1 MPSKSKN
8 YNILQSV
15 ETVNLDDGVEAVTQP
30 RKPRISPPFRCTKRV
45 RFLAVI
51 GILVSFV
58 AVLLIVTFSLV
69 AVIVGRNDSGGGGI
83 GPTSSPPPVHCKSQP
98 STRFACKLSGGQV
111 ITTERDCLI
120 SGCCWNSTLPT
131 KCFSGTPSM
140 CPSELSERLSCSN
153 LKDELGCTTG
163 GCCWDNTNPNTP
175 CFRPFSVKCP
185 TVDNMRF
192 NCIPELTINQSDLS
206 GFRELCTE
214 RSCCWNQQST
224 VQCSYS
230 VDYGYTV
237 SSVKK
242 NSNGWLLGLTRKPN
256 QPSLFGQEVDQLGV
270 EVTYET
276 DTRLHVRVRMI
287 ASAYSLHTHSI
298 IHSLTHSLTHS
309 LGFMSACQ
317 CMQSAHSLYHS
328 LTLAHSFSHS
338 LTRLHVRVLML
349 ASACSLHIHS
359 IIHSHSLAHS
369 LNRSLTLISLTHS
382 LSLSLSSCL
391 TLTLAD
397 TKFLYLS
404 KRPTNKH
411 RPNHPWLIPSH
422 SQTIRISNFK

>member
-1 MPSKSKN
+1 
-8 YNILQSV
+8 
-15 ETVNLDDGVEAVTQP
+15 
-30 RKPRISPPFRCTKRV
+30 
-45 RFLAVI
+45 
-51 GILVSFV
+51 
-58 AVLLIVTFSLV
+58 
-69 AVIVGRNDSGGGGI
+69 
-83 GPTSSPPPVHCKSQP
+83 
-98 STRFACKLSGGQV
+98 
-111 ITTERDCLI
+111 
-120 SGCCWNSTLPT
+120 
-131 KCFSGTPSM
+131 M

-153 LKDELGCTTG
+153 LKDKPGCTTG

-298 IHSLTHSLTHS
+298 IHSLTHSL
-309 LGFMSACQ
+309 GFMSACQ

-328 LTLAHSFSHS
+328 LTLTRSLGFMSEYLCLPVHAVCTFTLSFTHTHS
-338 LTRLHVRVLML
+338 LTHLI
-349 ASACSLHIHS
+349 A
-359 IIHSHSLAHS
+359 HSHSS
-369 LNRSLTLISLTHS
+369 LSLTHS
-382 LSLSLSSCL
+382 LSSSCL

>member
-1 MPSKSKN
+1 M
-8 YNILQSV
+8 
-15 ETVNLDDGVEAVTQP
+15 TVNVT
-30 RKPRISPPFRCTKRV
+30 
-45 RFLAVI
+45 
-51 GILVSFV
+51 
-58 AVLLIVTFSLV
+58 
-69 AVIVGRNDSGGGGI
+69 
-83 GPTSSPPPVHCKSQP
+83 
-98 STRFACKLSGGQV
+98 
-111 ITTERDCLI
+111 
-120 SGCCWNSTLPT
+120 
-131 KCFSGTPSM
+131 CFSGTPSM

-153 LKDELGCTTG
+153 LKDEPGCTTG
-163 GCCWDNTNPNTP
+163 GCCWDDRNPNTP

-214 RSCCWNQQST
+214 RSCCWDQQST

-276 DTRLHVRVRMI
+276 DTRLHVRVRVI
-287 ASAYSLHTHSI
+287 ASACSLHIHSI
-298 IHSLTHSLTHS
+298 IHSHSLTHSLTHS

-328 LTLAHSFSHS
+328 LTLAHSLTHSLTHSASCQLASACSLHIHSIIHSHSLTHSFSHS
-338 LTRLHVRVLML
+338 LTRLHVRVRML

-359 IIHSHSLAHS
+359 IIHSHSLTHSFSHS
-369 LNRSLTLISLTHS
+369 LILSLTHLITHSLTLISLSFSLSHSLSLTHS
-382 LSLSLSSCL
+382 LSLSPP
-391 TLTLAD
+391 A
-397 TKFLYLS
+397 
-404 KRPTNKH
+404 
-411 RPNHPWLIPSH
+411 I
-422 SQTIRISNFK
+422 